1 MDFAKETV
9 QDFFGKARVCYT
21 IPNYQRAYS
30 WEEQQLNTFFED
42 LIENSGAGNPYCYGN
57 IMLETIAG
65 GKEYDIIDGQQRLTT
80 ILLFIRAFLNIA
92 SAKGLTQINVPDEE
106 RIYFKDYGIIKLR
119 PTATDRACYETIIVN
134 NKRSF
139 ACMTPSQKRV
149 EYAKHFFEKKLDDM
163 PVSELIK
170 IWGTLQNAIINRI
183 ELKGKKEAA
192 LMFELQNNRGK
203 ELTNLEKL
211 KSFLMYQMYVYSA
224 PLETEIN
231 VQYVASQF
239 DSIYVIVNEIDASF
253 ADGEDETTTNI
264 SEDNILLYY
273 SYAYSKKHFG
283 YRKIEDIIDEFKA
296 ISKGDKVQ
304 WIKDYSLNLYSSFMT
319 IKSALQMKDEYLD
332 KLKKIGMPSF
342 VYPFIIKTGSNVDK
356 LKKLYQLME
365 IVAFRHKVIGT
376 RADIRSRLNDILANY
391 RGDLHKLSLALKE
404 KLTEAYYWSDQKL
417 IETLNGN
424 MYQNSMINYFLWEY
438 EQDLQRKGYLCGSVK
453 IKDESIEHISP
464 QTENGEK
471 ICSGYEVGP
480 DGFYAQ
486 AFRDKYL
493 NNLGNLVLIS
503 QSHNSSIKNQ
513 DFAKKLSSYLETP
526 ILRQQ
531 MQIKQFVADLKSPKW
546 DSAAIE
552 KRCQEMISFALERW
566 KFLEIKED

>member
-1 MDFAKETV
+1 MDFAKEKV
-9 QDFFGKARVCYT
+9 QDFFGKARVCYN

-119 PTATDRACYETIIVN
+119 PTLTDRVCYETIIVN
-134 NKRSF
+134 NKSSF
-139 ACMTPSQKRV
+139 GCMTPSQKRV
-149 EYAKHFFEKKLDDM
+149 KYAKHFFEKKLDDM

-170 IWGTLQNAIINRI
+170 IWETLQNAIINRI

-211 KSFLMYQMYVYSA
+211 KSFLMYQMYIYSA
-224 PLETEIN
+224 PLDTENN

-239 DSIYVIVNEIDASF
+239 DLIYVIVNEIDASF
-253 ADGEDETTTNI
+253 ADSEDETTTNI

-273 SYAYSKKHFG
+273 SYAYCKKHFG
-283 YRKIEDIIDEFKA
+283 YRKLEDIIDEFKV
-296 ISKGDKVQ
+296 IPKEDKVQ
-304 WIKDYSLNLYSSFMT
+304 WIKDYSLNLYSSFMI

-332 KLKKIGMPSF
+332 KLKKMGMPSF

-365 IVAFRHKVIGT
+365 VVAFRQKVIGT

-424 MYQNSMINYFLWEY
+424 MYQNGMINYFLWEY
-438 EQDLQRKGYLCGSVK
+438 EQDLQRKGYLCGSVS
-453 IKDESIEHISP
+453 IQDESIEHISP

-471 ICSGYEVGP
+471 VSSGYEVDS

-486 AFRDKYL
+486 EFRDKYI
-493 NNLGNLVLIS
+493 NNLGNLMLIS
-503 QSHNSSIKNQ
+503 QSHNSSIGNQ
-513 DFAKKLSSYLETP
+513 DFDKKLSSYSKNC
-526 ILRQQ
+526 ILQQ
-531 MQIKQFVADLKSPKW
+531 QVQIKCFVKDPNNPKW
-546 DSAAIE
+546 DSEAIR
-552 KRCQEMISFALERW
+552 KRCEDMISFALKRW
-566 KFLEIKED
+566 EFLEIK

>member
-1 MDFAKETV
+1 
-9 QDFFGKARVCYT
+9 
-21 IPNYQRAYS
+21 
-30 WEEQQLNTFFED
+30 
-42 LIENSGAGNPYCYGN
+42 
-57 IMLETIAG
+57 
-65 GKEYDIIDGQQRLTT
+65 
-80 ILLFIRAFLNIA
+80 
-92 SAKGLTQINVPDEE
+92 
-106 RIYFKDYGIIKLR
+106 
-119 PTATDRACYETIIVN
+119 
-134 NKRSF
+134 
-139 ACMTPSQKRV
+139 
-149 EYAKHFFEKKLDDM
+149 M

-170 IWGTLQNAIINRI
+170 IWKTLQNAIINRI

-211 KSFLMYQMYVYSA
+211 KSFLMYQMYIYSA
-224 PLETEIN
+224 PLDTENN

-253 ADGEDETTTNI
+253 ADSEDETTTNI

-283 YRKIEDIIDEFKA
+283 YRKLEDIIDEFKV
-296 ISKGDKVQ
+296 ISKEDKVQ

-319 IKSALQMKDEYLD
+319 IKSALQMKDKYLD
-332 KLKKIGMPSF
+332 KLKKMGMPSF

-365 IVAFRHKVIGT
+365 VVAFRQKVIGT

-391 RGDLHKLSLALKE
+391 TGDLCKLSLEIKE
-404 KLTEAYYWSDQKL
+404 KLTDAYYWSDQKL

-424 MYQNSMINYFLWEY
+424 MYQNGMINYFLWEY
-438 EQDLQRKGYLCGSVK
+438 EQDLQRKGYLCGSVS
-453 IKDESIEHISP
+453 IQDESIEHISP

-471 ICSGYEVGP
+471 VSSGYEVDS

-486 AFRDKYL
+486 EFRDKYI
-493 NNLGNLVLIS
+493 NNLGNLMLIS
-503 QSHNSSIKNQ
+503 QSHNSSIGNQ
-513 DFAKKLSSYLETP
+513 NFDRKLSSYSGNC

-531 MQIKQFVADLKSPKW
+531 VQIKYFVKDPNNPKW
-546 DSAAIE
+546 DSEAIR
-552 KRCQEMISFALERW
+552 KRCEEMISFALKRW
-566 KFLEIKED
+566 EFLEIK

>member
-9 QDFFGKARVCYT
+9 QDFFGKARVCYN

-30 WEEQQLNTFFED
+30 WDEQQLNTFFED

-92 SAKGLTQINVPDEE
+92 SAKGLTAINVLDEE

-119 PTATDRACYETIIVN
+119 PTPTDRVCYETIIVN
-134 NKRSF
+134 NKSSF
-139 ACMTPSQKRV
+139 DCMTPSQKRV
-149 EYAKHFFEKKLDDM
+149 KYAKHFFEKKLDDM

-170 IWGTLQNAIINRI
+170 IWETLQNAIINRI

-211 KSFLMYQMYVYSA
+211 KSFLMYQMYIYSA
-224 PLETEIN
+224 PLDTENN

-239 DSIYVIVNEIDASF
+239 DLIYVIVNEIDASF
-253 ADGEDETTTNI
+253 ADSEDETTTNI

-283 YRKIEDIIDEFKA
+283 YRKLEDIIDEFKV
-296 ISKGDKVQ
+296 ISKEDKVQ

-319 IKSALQMKDEYLD
+319 IKSALQMKDKYLD
-332 KLKKIGMPSF
+332 KLKKMGMPSF

-365 IVAFRHKVIGT
+365 VVAFRQKVIGT

-391 RGDLHKLSLALKE
+391 TGDLCKLSLEIKE
-404 KLTEAYYWSDQKL
+404 KLTDAYYWSDQKL

-424 MYQNSMINYFLWEY
+424 MYQNGMINYFLWEY
-438 EQDLQRKGYLCGSVK
+438 EQDLQRKGYWCGSVS
-453 IKDESIEHISP
+453 IQDESIEHISP

-471 ICSGYEVGP
+471 VSSGYEVDS

-486 AFRDKYL
+486 EFRDKYI
-493 NNLGNLVLIS
+493 NNLGNLMLIS
-503 QSHNSSIKNQ
+503 QSHNSSIGNQ
-513 DFAKKLSSYLETP
+513 DFDKKLSSYSENC

-531 MQIKQFVADLKSPKW
+531 VQIKYFVKDPNNPKW
-546 DSAAIE
+546 DSEAIRE
-552 KRCQEMISFALERW
+552 RCEEMIFFALKRW
-566 KFLEIKED
+566 EFLEIK